1 MVIDGKEVEVTKE
14 LLDQYTKSWSK
25 GTPEIEDSVY
35 DQMVEEYVN
44 QHGESARPFTRSKQS
59 DAVNDIVGTLPKVYG
74 VTTPMREN
82 QKVYKDWETKN
93 LGHKLIMVQPKLD
106 GCSVAFDCNT
116 KRYSTRGDYDNGES
130 VDVTELFEHMTKHIM
145 MFIVADEGMPDAQA
159 IKFEAIL
166 PVEIYD
172 QFFKDKYK
180 RPRDVVSATITSRNV
195 EYAKYITLFP
205 LRIYRNG
212 EQYIPMSFCD
222 EQCVLTWS
230 DDYECIQT
238 FIDNLLANSAT
249 ITATGQDGESKFTY
263 ECDGV
268 VVSNASNIIVS
279 TLDQKKFN
287 TGYIDPKDIFDIFEC
302 QVDVDHEVAIKILN
316 NVQETKLLNIEW
328 QFGRSGRVTPVAI
341 VEPVKFGN
349 VTVTNIGLSTFE
361 RVATMNLRYHDTVRI
376 VYNIVPYFL
385 DSRHDGDLPIPIPN
399 KCPMCGH
406 PMDMHS
412 LKQVRCTTPECKGRK
427 LGSIIRYATKL
438 KMFGVSEGIIT
449 KLFDLNIIHD
459 IDDLYAL
466 DKSIISTIEGFGDK
480 SADNILNSIKQ
491 SSTNVPVWKFLG
503 ALPCKDVSDKTW
515 RIIIES
521 VYGVGNNDMP
531 SDIKH
536 LLSKSTPEEFLDK
549 VLWCTVGVGNTTLAN
564 INEGIRN
571 NWNTISNTSKYVT
584 FQKPKRTS
592 GVICMTGTRDK
603 RVIQILE
610 NKGFTVTD
618 SMNRNVS
625 MLIVPDHNF
634 ESKKTQIAKINH
646 IRIYTVDEIIS
657 GILDK

>member
-1 MVIDGKEVEVTKE
+1 MVIDEKEVEVTKE
-14 LLDQYTKSWSK
+14 LLDQYTKAWSE
-25 GTPEIEDSVY
+25 GHPIIDDTTY
-35 DQMVEEYVN
+35 DRMVEEYVN

-130 VDVTELFEHMTKHIM
+130 VDVTELFQHMTEHVMAFLASEDMK
-145 MFIVADEGMPDAQA
+145 DAQA
-159 IKFEAIL
+159 VKFEVIL

-180 RPRDVVSATITSRNV
+180 RPRDVVSATITSRNM
-195 EYAKYITLFP
+195 EYSKCVTLFP
-205 LRIYRNG
+205 LRIYANG
-212 EQYIPMSFCD
+212 HQYIPMSFCN
-222 EQCVLTWS
+222 EHCKLIWS
-230 DDYECIQT
+230 DDYDAIQT
-238 FIDNLLANSAT
+238 FIDMLLGNYAHINALS
-249 ITATGQDGESKFTY
+249 QDGVTEYTY

-268 VVSNASNIIVS
+268 VVSKVDTTKVSQESLDSITPEKVDPSSIIR
-279 TLDQKKFN
+279 
-287 TGYIDPKDIFDIFEC
+287 IFEC

-361 RVATMNLRYHDTVRI
+361 RVSTMNLRYHDTVRI

-412 LKQVRCTTPECKGRK
+412 LKQVRCTNPECKGRK

-438 KMFGVSEGIIT
+438 KMFGVSEGILT

-531 SDIKH
+531 SDIKY